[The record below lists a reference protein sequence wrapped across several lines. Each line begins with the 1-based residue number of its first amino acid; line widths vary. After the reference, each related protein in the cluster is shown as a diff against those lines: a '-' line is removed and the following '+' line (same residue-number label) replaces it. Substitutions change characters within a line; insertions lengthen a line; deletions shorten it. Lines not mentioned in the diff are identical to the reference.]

1 MRAALV
7 LNGLNKKS
15 HLTKKSFK
23 PGLNSIILIP
33 VKMINLLLKIYL
45 TLIRLGFFRVVFPG
59 GEGQFDPLPPLHIS
73 RRTYILSNFIQLLN
87 NPFKIC
93 WKWKNADII
102 WYRQRISSYLLNDFK
117 LTPPAVL
124 GSRKWHPELIFEGKK

>member
-45 TLIRLGFFRVVFPG
+45 TLIRLGFLRVVFPG
-59 GEGQFDPLPPLHIS
+59 GETPSPP
-73 RRTYILSNFIQLLN
+73 FIFQE
-87 NPFKIC
+87 
-93 WKWKNADII
+93 
-102 WYRQRISSYLLNDFK
+102 
-117 LTPPAVL
+117 
-124 GSRKWHPELIFEGKK
+124 ELIYYQTLYNY